1 METPTPKL
9 HGLLAAPKSIMEYQS
24 IFRGMAAVSSLDF
37 VKVEHNFILVSMY
50 PVIAPCRKRSL
61 NPAKK

>member
-24 IFRGMAAVSSLDF
+24 ILSGMAAVSSIVF
-37 VKVEHNFILVSMY
+37 VKVEHSFSFVSIY
-50 PVIAPCRKRSL
+50 PVIAP
-61 NPAKK
+61 